1 MRWQVRRRP
10 VPAAA
15 KEMTAV
21 VRAGSAGRCRGPA
34 GSDLL
39 SQPEVQVVERV
50 VAPMVLP
57 SRNSA
62 AVVGAVA
69 RLPQPGW
76 WRFFVDRL
84 KEPQALRT
92 SQAAAQ
98 ERLMV

>member
-1 MRWQVRRRP
+1 
-10 VPAAA
+10 VP
-15 KEMTAV
+15 
-21 VRAGSAGRCRGPA
+21 
-34 GSDLL
+34 
-39 SQPEVQVVERV
+39 VVERV

-84 KEPQALRT
+84 KEPQALRI

-98 ERLMV
+98 ELSMVWKAVREQEPVPTICSRPAAHFCRACNSSPCHSFCLLSGLLV